1 MSNSNSSADK
11 KAAITPRQ
19 WALGGALAATI
30 AATLWA
36 AQQGGDDDA
45 AVQATAGKSRST
57 APTASRSA
65 PKPDAGPAAPTVVD
79 WHTIQRED
87 WAKPADAQLAAWM
100 PPAPP
105 PPPPAPPPPP
115 PAPPMAPPF
124 PYQLIGRLV
133 DGNVEQALLAGP
145 NRTLSVKV
153 GEVVDNQWMV
163 DQIGPTGLTVTWQ
176 PAKLKQMI
184 AFKPTP

>member
-1 MSNSNSSADK
+1 MSAP

-19 WALGGALAATI
+19 WTLGLALAATV

-36 AQQGGDDDA
+36 AQQGDDA
-45 AVQATAGKSRST
+45 DAPVQPTAGKGRT
-57 APTASRSA
+57 AAAA
-65 PKPDAGPAAPTVVD
+65 PGKPAPQPAAVAATAVD
-79 WHTIQRED
+79 WRAVQRED

-115 PAPPMAPPF
+115 PAPPMAPAF
-124 PYQLIGRLV
+124 PYQLIGRLAE
-133 DGNVEQALLAGP
+133 GGVEQALLAGP
-145 NRTLSVKV
+145 NRTLAVKA
-153 GEVVDNQWMV
+153 GEVIDNQWKV
-163 DQIGPTGLTVTWQ
+163 ESIGPTGLTLVWQ